1 MSSIFLAAEK
11 QPIARELVERI
22 STRWRNAGSIW
33 AHAAA
38 VGFEV
43 NNETAENDFRILK
56 VPPLALRLFVLL
68 SYSLCYLAMISFKNK
83 F

>member
-43 NNETAENDFRILK
+43 NNETAENDF
-56 VPPLALRLFVLL
+56 
-68 SYSLCYLAMISFKNK
+68 
-83 F
+83 